1 VTRPTRIEFL
11 GAEDNRLVADLWDGR
26 GHPVVLF
33 HGGGQTRRAWDA
45 TARRLVMAGMRAI
58 TVDQRGH
65 GESQWVDSRDYRFA
79 SYAEDAAAVFRQ
91 VADRFHVAPSAVGA
105 SLGGIASIAAELHHG
120 PMLDTLVL
128 VDVIPRMDPEGVARI
143 QGFMGDRMEEG
154 FGNLDEAAAAIAAYL
169 PSRKRAVSHEGLR
182 KNLRLDADGRYRWH
196 WDPAFITSE
205 KCINAGAELLMAEI
219 MAGVPKLNV
228 PMLVVRGMES
238 ELVHQDYVREFVAMA
253 PDATYAD
260 VSGAGHMVAGDKND
274 AFCEAILGFF
284 TDREAA

>member
-1 VTRPTRIEFL
+1 VTRPTRIEFS
-11 GAEDNRLVADLWDGR
+11 GAEDNSLVADLWDGR

-33 HGGGQTRRAWDA
+33 HGGGQTRRAWDT
-45 TARRLVMAGMRAI
+45 TAKRLMMAGLRAI

-65 GESQWVDSRDYRFA
+65 GESEWVSSRDYTFSA
-79 SYAEDAAAVFRQ
+79 YAEDVAAIVGQ
-91 VADRFHVAPSAVGA
+91 VADKFHVAPSAVGA
-105 SLGGIASIAAELHHG
+105 SLGGIASIAAELRHG

-154 FGNLDEAAAAIAAYL
+154 FANLDEAAAAIAAYL
-169 PSRKRAVSHEGLR
+169 PNRKRAVSHDGLR

-196 WDPAFITSE
+196 WDPGFITSDRN
-205 KCINAGAELLMAEI
+205 INAGAVELMGEI
-219 MAGVPKLNV
+219 MTGVPKLHV

-238 ELVHQDYVREFVAMA
+238 ELVHEDYVREFVDMA
-253 PDATYAD
+253 PDASYVD

-274 AFCEAILGFF
+274 AFCDAILGFL

>member
-1 VTRPTRIEFL
+1 VTRPTRIEFS

-26 GHPVVLF
+26 GHPVVLL

-45 TARRLVMAGMRAI
+45 TAKRLMMAGLRAI

-65 GESQWVDSRDYRFA
+65 GESEWVTSRDYTFSA
-79 SYAEDAAAVFRQ
+79 YAKDVAAIIGQ

-105 SLGGIASIAAELHHG
+105 SLGGIASIAAELRHG

-154 FGNLDEAAAAIAAYL
+154 FANLDEAAAAIAAYL
-169 PSRKRAVSHEGLR
+169 PNRKRAVSHEGLR

-196 WDPAFITSE
+196 WDPGFITSDRN
-205 KCINAGAELLMAEI
+205 INAGAVELMGEI
-219 MAGVPKLNV
+219 MAGVPKLHV

-238 ELVHQDYVREFVAMA
+238 ELVHEDYVREFVDMA
-253 PDATYAD
+253 PDAAYVD

-274 AFCEAILGFF
+274 AFCDAILGFL
-284 TDREAA
+284 TESEAA

>member
-1 VTRPTRIEFL
+1 VSRPTRIEFR
-11 GAEDNRLVADLWDGR
+11 GAEDNRLVADLWDGK

-45 TARRLVMAGMRAI
+45 TAKRLMMAGLRAI

-65 GESQWVDSRDYRFA
+65 GESQWVESGDYRFA
-79 SYAEDAAAVFRQ
+79 SYAEDVGAIVRQ
-91 VADRFHVAPSAVGA
+91 VASRFHVAPSAVGA
-105 SLGGIASIAAELHHG
+105 SLGGIASIAAELRHG

-143 QGFMGDRMEEG
+143 QGFMGARMEEG
-154 FGNLDEAAAAIAAYL
+154 FANLDEAAAAIAAYL
-169 PSRKRAVSHEGLR
+169 PNRKRAVSHEGLR

-196 WDPAFITSE
+196 WDPGFITS
-205 KCINAGAELLMAEI
+205 KRNINAGADLLMGEI
-219 MAGVPKLNV
+219 MAGVPKLHV

-238 ELVHQDYVREFVAMA
+238 ELVHEDYVREFVDMA
-253 PDATYAD
+253 PDATYVD

-274 AFCEAILGFF
+274 AFCDAILGFL

>member
-1 VTRPTRIEFL
+1 VSRPTRIEFR
-11 GAEDNRLVADLWDGR
+11 GAEDNRLVADLWDGK

-45 TARRLVMAGMRAI
+45 TAKRLMMAGLRAI

-65 GESQWVDSRDYRFA
+65 GESQWVESGDYRFA
-79 SYAEDAAAVFRQ
+79 SYAEDVGVIVRQ
-91 VADRFHVAPSAVGA
+91 VASRFHVAPSAVGA
-105 SLGGIASIAAELHHG
+105 SLGGIASIAAELRHG

-143 QGFMGDRMEEG
+143 QGFMGARMEEG
-154 FGNLDEAAAAIAAYL
+154 FANLDEAAAAIAAYL
-169 PSRKRAVSHEGLR
+169 PNRKRAVSHEGLR

-196 WDPAFITSE
+196 WDPGFITSE
-205 KCINAGAELLMAEI
+205 RNINAGAVELMGEI
-219 MAGVPKLNV
+219 MAGVPELHV

-238 ELVHQDYVREFVAMA
+238 ELVHEDYVREFVDMA
-253 PDATYAD
+253 PDATYVD

-274 AFCEAILGFF
+274 AFCDAILGFL

>member
-1 VTRPTRIEFL
+1 MTRPIRIEFS

-45 TARRLVMAGMRAI
+45 TAKRLMMAGLRAI

-65 GESQWVDSRDYRFA
+65 GESEWVGSRDYTFSA
-79 SYAEDAAAVFRQ
+79 YAEDVAAVVGQ
-91 VADRFHVAPSAVGA
+91 VADKFHVAPSAVGA
-105 SLGGIASIAAELHHG
+105 SLGGIASIAAELRHG

-143 QGFMGDRMEEG
+143 QGFMGDRLDDG
-154 FGNLDEAAAAIAAYL
+154 FANLDEAAAAIAAYL
-169 PSRKRAVSHEGLR
+169 PNRKRAVSHEGLR
-182 KNLRLDADGRYRWH
+182 KNLRLDPDGRYRWH
-196 WDPAFITSE
+196 WDPGFITSDRN
-205 KCINAGAELLMAEI
+205 INTGAVELMSEI
-219 MAGVPKLNV
+219 MAGVPKLHV

-238 ELVHQDYVREFVAMA
+238 ELVHEDYVREFVDMA
-253 PDATYAD
+253 PDAAYVD

-274 AFCEAILGFF
+274 AFCDAILGFL
-284 TDREAA
+284 TESEAA

>member
-1 VTRPTRIEFL
+1 MTRPTRIEFS

-26 GHPVVLF
+26 GHPVVLL

-45 TARRLVMAGMRAI
+45 TAKRLMMAGLRAI

-65 GESQWVDSRDYRFA
+65 GESEWVTSRDYTFSA
-79 SYAEDAAAVFRQ
+79 YAKDVAAIIGQ

-105 SLGGIASIAAELHHG
+105 SLGGIASIAAELRHG

-154 FGNLDEAAAAIAAYL
+154 FANLDEAAAAIAAYL
-169 PSRKRAVSHEGLR
+169 PNRKRAVSHEGLR

-196 WDPAFITSE
+196 WDPGFITSDRN
-205 KCINAGAELLMAEI
+205 INAGAVELMGEI
-219 MAGVPKLNV
+219 MAGVPKLHV

-238 ELVHQDYVREFVAMA
+238 ELVHEDYVREFVDMA
-253 PDATYAD
+253 PDAAYVD

-274 AFCEAILGFF
+274 AFCDAILGFL
-284 TDREAA
+284 TESEAA